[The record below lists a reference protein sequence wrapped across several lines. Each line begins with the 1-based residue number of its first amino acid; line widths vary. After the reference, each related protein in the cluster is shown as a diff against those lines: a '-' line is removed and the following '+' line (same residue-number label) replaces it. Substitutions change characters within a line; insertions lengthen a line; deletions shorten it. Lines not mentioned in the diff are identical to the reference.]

1 MLTKTKAIVIKT
13 IDFSE
18 NSVVLKCFTEQ
29 YGLQSYLINGVK
41 NKKGAIKPS
50 HLLPLNLL
58 DLDVYHQ
65 LNKNLQRIKELK
77 CYPVINHIHYDLLKS
92 SIGIFMS
99 EVLNKTLQAENQSD
113 KNLFDFLFTLIQ
125 YLDLTQENLNNFPV
139 YFMLQ
144 LSQYLGF
151 NPKLNYNEENNC
163 FSLEEGVFIPFEK
176 GDIKTIEPELAFF
189 WYKLCTLNFN
199 SFHELEIPKTFRNEL
214 LNHSLFYFKQHIE
227 GFNDLKSNKVLAEVL
242 NT

>member
-13 IDFSE
+13 IDYSE
-18 NSVVLKCFTEQ
+18 NSVILKCFTEQ

-77 CYPVINHIHYDLLKS
+77 CQPILNNIHYDLLKS
-92 SIGIFMS
+92 SIGIFMV
-99 EVLNKTLQAENQSD
+99 EVLNKTIQAENQAD
-113 KNLFDFLFTLIQ
+113 KNLFEFMYTVIQ
-125 YLDLTQENLNNFPV
+125 YLDLTQQSLANFPV

-144 LSQYLGF
+144 LSKYLGF
-151 NPKLNYNEENNC
+151 NPKLNYSDINNS
-163 FSLEEGVFIPFEK
+163 FDLEEGVFKPSLF
-176 GDIKTIEPELAFF
+176 GDIKVVESYLAEYWFDLCKVNFDSFSQIEIN
-189 WYKLCTLNFN
+189 K
-199 SFHELEIPKTFRNEL
+199 SHRNEL
-214 LNHSLFYFKQHIE
+214 LNHVMLYYKIHVE
-227 GFNDLKSNKVLAEVL
+227 GFNELKSNKVLVEVL
-242 NT
+242 A

>member
-13 IDFSE
+13 IDYSE
-18 NSVVLKCFTEQ
+18 NSVILKCFTEQ
-29 YGLQSYLINGVK
+29 FGLQSYLINGVK

-77 CYPVINHIHYDLLKS
+77 CQPIINNIHYDLLKS
-92 SIGIFMS
+92 SIGIFMG
-99 EVLNKTLQAENQSD
+99 EVLNKTIQAENQAD
-113 KNLFDFLFTLIQ
+113 KNLFEFLFTFIQ
-125 YLDLTQENLNNFPV
+125 YLDLTQQSLANFPV

-151 NPKLNYNEENNC
+151 NPKLNYSTENNS
-163 FSLEEGVFIPFEK
+163 FDLEEGVFKPSEK
-176 GDIKTIEPELAFF
+176 GDIKVVEPHLSEYWF
-189 WYKLCTLNFN
+189 KLCTIHLDAFN
-199 SFHELEIPKTFRNEL
+199 TLEINKTYRNEL
-214 LNHSLFYFKQHIE
+214 LNHVMLYFKIHSD
-227 GFNDLKSNKVLAEVL
+227 GFNELKSNKVLMEVL
-242 NT
+242 A

>member
-13 IDFSE
+13 IDYSE
-18 NSVVLKCFTEQ
+18 NSVILKCFTEQ

-77 CYPVINHIHYDLLKS
+77 CQPILNNIHYDLLKS
-92 SIGIFMS
+92 SIGIFMG
-99 EVLNKTLQAENQSD
+99 EVLNKTIQAENQAD
-113 KNLFDFLFTLIQ
+113 KNLFEFLFTVIQ
-125 YLDLTQENLNNFPV
+125 YLDLTQQSLANFPV

-151 NPKLNYNEENNC
+151 NPKLNYSEINNS
-163 FSLEEGVFIPFEK
+163 FDLEEGIFKATLF
-176 GDIKTIEPELAFF
+176 GDIKVVESHLAEYWFDLCKVNFDSFSQIEI
-189 WYKLCTLNFN
+189 N
-199 SFHELEIPKTFRNEL
+199 KTHRNEL
-214 LNHSLFYFKQHIE
+214 LNHVMLYYKIHID
-227 GFNDLKSNKVLAEVL
+227 GFNELKSNKVLVEVL
-242 NT
+242 S

>member
-13 IDFSE
+13 IDYSE
-18 NSVVLKCFTEQ
+18 NSVILKCFTEQ

-58 DLDVYHQ
+58 ELDVYHQ

-77 CYPVINHIHYDLLKS
+77 CQPILNNIHYDLLKS
-92 SIGIFMS
+92 SIGIFMG
-99 EVLNKTLQAENQSD
+99 EVLNKTIQAENQSD
-113 KNLFDFLFTLIQ
+113 KNLFDFLYTIVQ
-125 YLDLTQENLNNFPV
+125 YLDLTQQSLANFPI

-151 NPKLNYNEENNC
+151 NPKLNYSETNNS
-163 FSLEEGVFIPFEK
+163 FDLHEGVFKPSLF
-176 GDIKTIEPELAFF
+176 GDIKVVESNLAAHWFELCKVNLDSFSHIEIN
-189 WYKLCTLNFN
+189 KKQR
-199 SFHELEIPKTFRNEL
+199 HELL
-214 LNHSLFYFKQHIE
+214 DYVMLYFKIHME
-227 GFNDLKSNKVLAEVL
+227 GFNELKSNKVLVEVL
-242 NT
+242 A

>member
-13 IDFSE
+13 IDYSE
-18 NSVVLKCFTEQ
+18 NSVILKCFTEQ

-41 NKKGAIKPS
+41 NKKGSIKPS

-77 CYPVINHIHYDLLKS
+77 CQPILNNIHYDLLKS
-92 SIGIFMS
+92 SIGIFMG
-99 EVLNKTLQAENQSD
+99 ELLNKTIQAENQAD
-113 KNLFDFLFTLIQ
+113 KNLFEFLYTVIQ
-125 YLDLTQENLNNFPV
+125 YLDLTKQSLANFPV

-151 NPKLNYNEENNC
+151 NPKLNYSEINNS
-163 FSLEEGVFIPFEK
+163 FDLEEGVFKPSLF
-176 GDIKTIEPELAFF
+176 GDIKVVESHLAEYWFDLCKVNFDSFSQIEI
-189 WYKLCTLNFN
+189 N
-199 SFHELEIPKTFRNEL
+199 KTHRNEL
-214 LNHSLFYFKQHIE
+214 LNHIMLYYKIHVD
-227 GFNDLKSNKVLAEVL
+227 GFNELKSNKVLVEVL
-242 NT
+242 A

>member
-13 IDFSE
+13 IDYSE
-18 NSVVLKCFTEQ
+18 NSVILKCFTEQ

-77 CYPVINHIHYDLLKS
+77 CQPILNNIHYDLLKS
-92 SIGIFMS
+92 SIGIFMG
-99 EVLNKTLQAENQSD
+99 ELLNKTIQAENQAD
-113 KNLFDFLFTLIQ
+113 KNLFEFLYTVIQ
-125 YLDLTQENLNNFPV
+125 YLDLTQQSLANFPV

-144 LSQYLGF
+144 LSQYLGI
-151 NPKLNYNEENNC
+151 NPKLNYSEINNS
-163 FSLEEGVFIPFEK
+163 FDLEEGVFKPTLF
-176 GDIKTIEPELAFF
+176 GDIKVVESNLSAFWFELCKVNLDSFSQIEIN
-189 WYKLCTLNFN
+189 KIQRT
-199 SFHELEIPKTFRNEL
+199 EL
-214 LNHSLFYFKQHIE
+214 LNQVLLYFKIHVD
-227 GFNDLKSNKVLAEVL
+227 GFNELKSNKVLVEVL
-242 NT
+242 N